1 MAASAFSN
9 GKYYLNIRS
18 GYMAPVTLHCSYGD
32 RGETVTFYILDGSD
46 AFDLTGAVVSVHG
59 TRKDQANFGPFACTV
74 SEDSVSFKLQ
84 SSMTAVEGAGIA
96 ELVIAKGGV
105 TIGTCNFAI
114 LVEKSAFPTSVTYDS
129 DPSVYEDIFRYV
141 ISSQSTIVDN
151 TIAAAN
157 SYAKSYTDGKIST
170 EKAQREAADASEV
183 TKREAADTALS
194 NRISNLVVAAGGSN
208 ITEVVDARVN
218 FAGVSQTTLL
228 KRLKLFLEYDV
239 IETVN
244 EVTYG

>member
-32 RGETVTFYILDGSD
+32 NGEIITFYILDGSEPY
-46 AFDLTGAVVSVHG
+46 DLSGAVVSLHG
-59 TRKDQANFGPFACTV
+59 IRKDQANFGPIACSV
-74 SEDSVSFKLQ
+74 SEDSVSFALP
-84 SSMTAVEGAGIA
+84 SSMTAVVGAGIA
-96 ELVIAKGGV
+96 ELTISKSGTV
-105 TIGTCNFAI
+105 IGTCNFAI
-114 LVEKSAFPTSVTYDS
+114 LVENVAFPTSVTYDS
-129 DPSVYEDIFRYV
+129 DPSVYQDIFNYV
-141 ISSQSTIVDN
+141 VSSQSTIVDN
-151 TIAAAN
+151 TLTAAARH
-157 SYAKSYTDGKIST
+157 AESYTNGKIST
-170 EKAQREAADASEV
+170 EKAQREAADASEK
-183 TKREAADTALS
+183 TQRENADTALS

-218 FAGVSQTTLL
+218 FAGTSQGSLFN
-228 KRLKLFLEYDV
+228 RLKLFLEYSV